1 MNFLK
6 ECREKQDKMKTL
18 NPKIVKKLSEGLGIL
33 DKTVK
38 KDIYNLSKNYPQA
51 TKNAIAQIYASNK
64 GISIFRMLDKD
75 DKATLASQP
84 KEKSTY
90 NIKQYKTPLQ
100 KQRWYQKEWMW
111 AIIAVLISIV
121 ALLK

>member
-1 MNFLK
+1 MG
-6 ECREKQDKMKTL
+6 
-18 NPKIVKKLSEGLGIL
+18 ISE
-33 DKTVK
+33 KTVK
-38 KDIYNLSKNYPQA
+38 KDIYNLSKNYPQS

-64 GISIFRMLDKD
+64 GISIFRMLDND

-84 KEKSTY
+84 KEKNTY

-100 KQRWYQKEWMW
+100 KQLWYQKEWMW